1 MEPIRIHKGLVYPLN
16 RSNVDTDQIIPKQF
30 LKRIERQGFGQFL
43 FYDWRFDS
51 KGQPR
56 KDFSLNEEKYKG
68 ASILVAGENFGCG
81 SSREH
86 APWALQDFGF
96 KIVIAPSFA
105 DIFKNNCVKT
115 GILAIELAEAQT
127 VQLLR
132 QAENGDYHLTVNL
145 EANTIEDGNGLQLP
159 FKISDYSRDMLLD
172 GLDEIGLTLVHEEK
186 ISQFEAKIL

>member
-30 LKRIERQGFGQFL
+30 LKRIEREGFGQFL

-51 KGQPR
+51 QGLPR
-56 KDFSLNEEKYKG
+56 KEFSLNEEKYTG

-115 GILAIELAEAQT
+115 GILAIELPEAQT
-127 VQLLR
+127 ALILR
-132 QAENGDYHLTVNL
+132 VAEKEDYHLTVNL
-145 EANTIEDGNGLQLP
+145 ETNTIEDGNGLQLP
-159 FKISDYSRDMLLD
+159 FKISDYSRQMLLN
-172 GLDEIGLTLVHEEK
+172 GLDEIGLTLVHED
-186 ISQFEAKIL
+186 KILNYESRIS